1 LNGSLLLD
9 THIALWLETG
19 DPRLRATTRALLDD
33 CWRAG
38 GTIFFSS
45 VSAWEISLL
54 ASLGRFTLDL
64 PADLWVA
71 RFLGRP
77 GVASAPLMPRAAAL
91 SNQLQNLAHRDPGD
105 RLLIATAIEL
115 GCPMV
120 TYDAPIINF
129 ANGSGRHYG
138 FATAQ

>member
-1 LNGSLLLD
+1 MLD

-19 DPRLRATTRALLDD
+19 DSRLSASTRGLLDD

-38 GTIFFSS
+38 GTIFFSA

-64 PADLWVA
+64 PADLWVT
-71 RFLGRP
+71 RFLERP

-91 SNQLQNLAHRDPGD
+91 SNQLRNLEHRDPGD
-105 RLLIATAIEL
+105 RLLIATAIDL
-115 GCPMV
+115 VCPLV

-129 ANGSGRHYG
+129 ANGSGRQYG